1 MTQRLYAA
9 GSSGTDIDAVFFTHL
24 HSDHTVDLFQLII
37 LSWHQGPDQPHR
49 IYGPKGPKRY
59 VDGLLKLWEPEFK
72 QRIAHERRTSTAALS
87 AEVIEIEA
95 GEVTRAGDLV
105 ITAVDVDHYP
115 VRPAF
120 AFLFESPES
129 RLAISGDTT
138 YRPALIEACKGF
150 DVLVHEVYIH
160 SDESHQIEMRQDL
173 GSRNVMSYHT
183 ASDLAGQVALEA
195 GVRVLVLSHFVP
207 TRFDEESLLQQVC
220 ESFPGPVIIG
230 EDLMNI
236 DVESRRVLSYGM
248 TMSLGEIPEPEEPP
262 PLPTRARDRADPGGK
277 VKFPAKSKKTRA
289 KQL

>member
-1 MTQRLYAA
+1 
-9 GSSGTDIDAVFFTHL
+9 
-24 HSDHTVDLFQLII
+24 
-37 LSWHQGPDQPHR
+37 
-49 IYGPKGPKRY
+49 
-59 VDGLLKLWEPEFK
+59 LKLWEPEFK

-87 AEVIEIEA
+87 AEVIEIET

-138 YRPALIEACKGF
+138 YCPALIEACKSF

-183 ASDLAGQVALEA
+183 ASDVVGQVALEA
-195 GVRVLVLSHFVP
+195 EVGVLVLNHFVP

-220 ESFPGPVIIG
+220 ESFPGPV
-230 EDLMNI
+230 
-236 DVESRRVLSYGM
+236 
-248 TMSLGEIPEPEEPP
+248 TMSDSGVNALRSVLDI
-262 PLPTRARDRADPGGK
+262 RVIA
-277 VKFPAKSKKTRA
+277 PAKASYMMCLLLGSNFGVLTQWDRWNIIYKKPCRNMA
-289 KQL
+289 CPINASAFALPVCRQIR